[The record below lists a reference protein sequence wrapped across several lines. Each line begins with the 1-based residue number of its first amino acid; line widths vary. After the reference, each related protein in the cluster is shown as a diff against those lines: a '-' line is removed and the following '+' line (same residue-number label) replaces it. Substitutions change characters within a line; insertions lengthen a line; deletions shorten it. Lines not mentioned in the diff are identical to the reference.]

1 MIRILRI
8 VCVSLIC
15 SVGLILL
22 AISFSM
28 MWEYMSEQTEYNNIM
43 AILHVAICIGA
54 GVYMALDIV
63 DDNNKKK

>member
-1 MIRILRI
+1 MIRILKI

-43 AILHVAICIGA
+43 AILHVSMCVGA
-54 GVYMALDIV
+54 GVYMAFDIV
-63 DDNNKKK
+63 DDNDKKK